1 MSELKKQNQIVCLQ
15 NSWNFKYEDTDRL
28 ESKLMEKVF
37 YTENKHKKPG
47 VAMLTTAT
55 LDLERKTAVFLFFYV
70 SLYSCFYSKI
80 IIEKSRLLCNFFS
93 GCFL

>member
-55 LDLERKTAVFLFFYV
+55 LDLERKTAVFLFFMLAFTRV
-70 SLYSCFYSKI
+70 FILK
-80 IIEKSRLLCNFFS
+80 
-93 GCFL
+93 